1 MAMYFEGY
9 MKARDIVLHMSEE
22 EMLAHID
29 GLYGRS
35 NLSSNYSLEDLR
47 REALKQTKRDWT
59 DTSSPEYADAQL
71 LAKIAERNRRIGR
84 P

>member
-9 MKARDIVLHMSEE
+9 MKAVDIVLHMSKEE
-22 EMLAHID
+22 LLSHID
-29 GLYGRS
+29 GLYGRN
-35 NLSSNYSLEDLR
+35 NLSRDYSLDELR
-47 REALKQTKRDWT
+47 REALEQTRRDWT

-71 LAKIAERNRRIGR
+71 LAKIAARNRRLGR